1 MELVAPIRH
10 QDEHRLSSRVRLLP
24 ACERGGASRE
34 VVHLSKAAGPSRAW
48 RSAVEVRAQRLG
60 QGERGDR
67 SLGGDPLRL
76 CPSQVGPEAILN
88 MPWPCRRTCAALDQV
103 RLARRHPRLEKPSRL
118 VRANARPSCSA
129 LHPEPEARVVLTS
142 VRPRRR
148 WCIAVVPLGGV
159 VVERE
164 RAEEPPA
171 YGAGGARGAI
181 R

>member
-10 QDEHRLSSRVRLLP
+10 QDEYRLSSRVRLLP

-88 MPWPCRRTCAALDQV
+88 MPWPWRRTCAALEQV

-129 LHPEPEARVVLTS
+129 LHPSPRPVSFLRRFVLVVGCASLLS
-142 VRPRRR
+142 
-148 WCIAVVPLGGV
+148 PLGGCGGGG
-159 VVERE
+159 
-164 RAEEPPA
+164 RAEGPLA
-171 YGAGGARGAI
+171 CGDGGARGAI